1 MSVHL
6 VSHPLVQAKLSE
18 LRSVDTSSHR
28 FRALVKELSTLLGIE
43 ASRELPLKDVPGVR
57 TLVCSVV
64 DCLVCKQRGQLSRR
78 CLPPH
83 GLLSRLLCWG
93 EDALRPDY

>member
-1 MSVHL
+1 MSVNL

-18 LRSVDTSSHR
+18 LRSVETSSHR

-57 TLVCSVV
+57 TPTRLVM
-64 DCLVCKQRGQLSRR
+64 DCLACRDRGQPSNL
-78 CLPPH
+78 LPLPH
-83 GLLSRLLCWG
+83 MSPL
-93 EDALRPDY
+93 EAPALR